1 MRLSGIVKKVLDT
14 LYCAPV
20 AKTPKKQPRR
30 PPKRAKKTAK
40 KAATKTASKGNGKAA
55 KVAKPDQVTFHYL
68 KGPDFRTI
76 HVDGAIGGLTPSG
89 HLHIAFYAERMAI
102 PQQTTQQVNPD
113 GTLGDESTRE
123 VKEGVVR
130 QMETDI
136 IVNESTARN
145 IKVWLDQKL
154 EEFEVRRKAVEALKK
169 AK

>member
-1 MRLSGIVKKVLDT
+1 M
-14 LYCAPV
+14 
-20 AKTPKKQPRR
+20 PK
-30 PPKRAKKTAK
+30 
-40 KAATKTASKGNGKAA
+40 SL
-55 KVAKPDQVTFHYL
+55 TFHYL

-89 HLHIAFYAERMAI
+89 HLHIAFYCERAPI
-102 PQQTTQQVNPD
+102 PQIVTQKINAD
-113 GTLGDESTRE
+113 GSLGDVLKQT

-136 IVNESTARN
+136 IVNEDTAKN

-154 EEFEVRRKAVEALKK
+154 EEFETRRQVARAVKK